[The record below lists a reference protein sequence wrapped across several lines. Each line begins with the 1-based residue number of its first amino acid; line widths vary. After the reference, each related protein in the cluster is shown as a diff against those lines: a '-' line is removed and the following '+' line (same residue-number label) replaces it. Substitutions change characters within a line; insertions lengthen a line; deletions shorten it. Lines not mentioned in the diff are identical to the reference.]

1 MRNILLILSGLLIF
15 LEVNAINVDSLT
27 SAIRNLADTTQ
38 IKILTKKSQQLLY
51 SNPQESKE
59 IATKLFEI
67 ATKSEDNMQK
77 VESLI
82 LIAFCDKNLR
92 NFEKSIIT
100 LKKALKI
107 DIKVNPST
115 RKGYILNLIG
125 VNYSLNHQIDSA
137 LHYYLESE
145 IFLEEALKTNAD
157 NKKAKILKCILY
169 TNIGLFYHTKVIDLE
184 QSNAYFR
191 EVLELA
197 SEIKDTVRINAA
209 YANLGMV
216 FKAEKQYEKAL
227 EYYQKALKMAKL
239 TNNMNYAAK
248 ISNNIGGLF
257 LDQNDLKNAVI
268 HFNNSIKTFELLKD
282 TFSIARTYRVL
293 GESYMKFNNF
303 KESIKNYKIAFSFYR
318 NKDFIKEKQKIY
330 LNLSE
335 VFEKTGVLDSSLH
348 YFKKQAELE
357 KQIEEKVNTENFNK
371 LLVSYETEKKER
383 EIEVLKFEKKNQN
396 SVQNFLILS
405 MAFLMVV
412 LFFVIVNF
420 WQRRKYL
427 SQKRISAE
435 KETENF
441 KNRLEFRNKELTT
454 NAIHLVNLNN
464 LSQTIILKIKECLLH
479 IDKTG
484 AQKLKEIIKEIEFNI
499 QQDAWNEFETRFE
512 KVHNDFYVKLDKK
525 HSGLTPTEIKTCA
538 FLRLNMSSKEVAL
551 LTNKSV
557 RTVEK
562 LRANIRKKMRLNTE
576 TNLVN
581 YLMKF

>member
-137 LHYYLESE
+137 LYYYLESE

-435 KETENF
+435 KETEN
-441 KNRLEFRNKELTT
+441 
-454 NAIHLVNLNN
+454 
-464 LSQTIILKIKECLLH
+464 
-479 IDKTG
+479 
-484 AQKLKEIIKEIEFNI
+484 
-499 QQDAWNEFETRFE
+499 
-512 KVHNDFYVKLDKK
+512 
-525 HSGLTPTEIKTCA
+525 
-538 FLRLNMSSKEVAL
+538 
-551 LTNKSV
+551 
-557 RTVEK
+557 
-562 LRANIRKKMRLNTE
+562 
-576 TNLVN
+576 
-581 YLMKF
+581 

>member
-137 LHYYLESE
+137 LYYYLESE

>member
-1 MRNILLILSGLLIF
+1 
-15 LEVNAINVDSLT
+15 
-27 SAIRNLADTTQ
+27 
-38 IKILTKKSQQLLY
+38 
-51 SNPQESKE
+51 
-59 IATKLFEI
+59 
-67 ATKSEDNMQK
+67 
-77 VESLI
+77 
-82 LIAFCDKNLR
+82 
-92 NFEKSIIT
+92 
-100 LKKALKI
+100 
-107 DIKVNPST
+107 
-115 RKGYILNLIG
+115 
-125 VNYSLNHQIDSA
+125 
-137 LHYYLESE
+137 
-145 IFLEEALKTNAD
+145 
-157 NKKAKILKCILY
+157 
-169 TNIGLFYHTKVIDLE
+169 
-184 QSNAYFR
+184 
-191 EVLELA
+191 
-197 SEIKDTVRINAA
+197 
-209 YANLGMV
+209 
-216 FKAEKQYEKAL
+216 
-227 EYYQKALKMAKL
+227 
-239 TNNMNYAAK
+239 
-248 ISNNIGGLF
+248 
-257 LDQNDLKNAVI
+257 
-268 HFNNSIKTFELLKD
+268 
-282 TFSIARTYRVL
+282 
-293 GESYMKFNNF
+293 MKFNNF